1 MSITQKMIDG
11 AFARSEDRRNGL
23 ERDYLQKIGHLRS
36 KSEDFH
42 NLKCARVTA
51 FILENYSVE
60 IDEGELL
67 FGRYTTAFRPTPA
80 MEDEYRAGLPGVGRR
95 GRAEGSE
102 RRRTGTGR
110 RPEKAAENRREGH
123 PARDCRG
130 KAEAPPPTTAQM

>member
-1 MSITQKMIDG
+1 MSITQKMIDD

-80 MEDEYRAGLPGVGRR
+80 M
-95 GRAEGSE
+95 
-102 RRRTGTGR
+102 
-110 RPEKAAENRREGH
+110 
-123 PARDCRG
+123 
-130 KAEAPPPTTAQM
+130 